1 MKFSFAAMIQTT
13 VFGLHVKANSGEK
26 KRRVAR
32 CICSRSLSSFFNL
45 HATISIV
52 LGPSLFSKVRSP
64 VTDPVGQDLSFKMPP
79 IPVEVRRK
87 GKPWPGYFLVRNTG
101 EVVPLIAVDE
111 LPPSIELLGVP
122 RSLDLEETIGMLNL
136 GLQRS
141 TGGFYK
147 IVQGHES
154 KSQSMETVGKAK

>member
-1 MKFSFAAMIQTT
+1 
-13 VFGLHVKANSGEK
+13 
-26 KRRVAR
+26 
-32 CICSRSLSSFFNL
+32 
-45 HATISIV
+45 
-52 LGPSLFSKVRSP
+52 
-64 VTDPVGQDLSFKMPP
+64 MPP
-79 IPVEVRRK
+79 IPLEVRQK

-111 LPPSIELLGVP
+111 LPPSMELLGVP

-154 KSQSMETVGKAK
+154 KNQSIETVGKAK